1 MRGFLV
7 SLLLNAAFGSGV
19 PNFFQ
24 PSGWFARSRRRQR
37 ELAAGVDADLV
48 LANRKRYR
56 LGLGL
61 FCFGLLI
68 IVLGAG
74 SHVNHAARVIALSV
88 GFASLA
94 IGFVVLEWARRE
106 RSWLDEPDPEK
117 PPSIFK
123 I

>member
-24 PSGWFARSRRRQR
+24 PSGWFARSRPPSA

-56 LGLGL
+56 LGVGL

-74 SHVNHAARVIALSV
+74 SHVEPRRPGDCAVGRVCIFGDRLRGPRMGSSGAI
-88 GFASLA
+88 LA
-94 IGFVVLEWARRE
+94 G
-106 RSWLDEPDPEK
+106 
-117 PPSIFK
+117 
-123 I
+123 